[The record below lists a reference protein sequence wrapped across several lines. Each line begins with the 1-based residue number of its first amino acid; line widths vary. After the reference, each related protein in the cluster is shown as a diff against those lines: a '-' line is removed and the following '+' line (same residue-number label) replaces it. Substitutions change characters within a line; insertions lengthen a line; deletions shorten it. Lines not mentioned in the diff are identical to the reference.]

1 MKRRVALLFIGLLAP
16 PTQAFSNGYG
26 LRTLRPSESPNRQPL
41 HFKTQQRM
49 VHVNANMTELRVGT
63 LDSSNSWFADDTSS
77 SPIGSFPDAKVQ
89 RDDTTIATI
98 MDSYWGPRIVLGLVP
113 VLYGKICNIMFRM
126 VDIISYTL
134 Y

>member
-1 MKRRVALLFIGLLAP
+1 
-16 PTQAFSNGYG
+16 
-26 LRTLRPSESPNRQPL
+26 
-41 HFKTQQRM
+41 M

-63 LDSSNSWFADDTSS
+63 LDSSNSLFADDTSS
-77 SPIGSFPDAKVQ
+77 SPIGSLPAAKVQ
-89 RDDTTIATI
+89 RDDTISTI

-113 VLYGKICNIMFRM
+113 VLYGKIYNIMFRM

>member
-1 MKRRVALLFIGLLAP
+1 
-16 PTQAFSNGYG
+16 
-26 LRTLRPSESPNRQPL
+26 
-41 HFKTQQRM
+41 
-49 VHVNANMTELRVGT
+49 MTELRVGT

-77 SPIGSFPDAKVQ
+77 SPIGSFPDAKVKKVQ

-126 VDIISYTL
+126 VDIIISYTL

>member
-77 SPIGSFPDAKVQ
+77 SPIGSLPAAKVQ
-89 RDDTTIATI
+89 RDDTISTI

-113 VLYGKICNIMFRM
+113 VLYGKIYNIMFRM